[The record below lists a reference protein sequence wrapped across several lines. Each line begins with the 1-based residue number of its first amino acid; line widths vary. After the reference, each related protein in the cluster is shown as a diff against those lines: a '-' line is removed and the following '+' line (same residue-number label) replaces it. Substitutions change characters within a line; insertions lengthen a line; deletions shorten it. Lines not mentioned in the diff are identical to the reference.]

1 MNFFQKTS
9 NPDDLNDRHIMLGAF
24 MATLLGIAAG
34 LALFPNEAS
43 IVGVFLVAFSEAITV
58 EALLER
64 NRREVWDPDGSP
76 GEANRRMATSL
87 FMLFLGIFFAYV
99 IAVQLAPFEE
109 LDNWFDRQLGNF
121 MGGSMA
127 DVHFADFAGILRR
140 NALVLLVSFLFALF
154 YRHGGMLL
162 VLAWN
167 ASKWGVIFSYVAR
180 MAARDEDV
188 FLPIYLGRTF
198 VCIIPHLFAEALAY
212 ILVAM
217 SGVFLS
223 KGLAKYSLSSKEFTQ
238 VGGAVLRIAGMSMI
252 ILVVAG
258 ALEAYLAPVLVTALF
273 RY

>member
-1 MNFFQKTS
+1 
-9 NPDDLNDRHIMLGAF
+9 
-24 MATLLGIAAG
+24 
-34 LALFPNEAS
+34 
-43 IVGVFLVAFSEAITV
+43 
-58 EALLER
+58 
-64 NRREVWDPDGSP
+64 
-76 GEANRRMATSL
+76 MATSL
-87 FMLFLGIFFAYV
+87 FMLFLGIFLAYV

-180 MAARDEDV
+180 MAARNEDV

-238 VGGAVLRIAGMSMI
+238 VGGAVLRIALMAVV